1 MYATIEPVSV
11 YPSTASMLCIPEVM
25 VQNLGVATRAIVTWC
40 FCTAEGEQLTQ
51 DTMAMPYDV
60 YALWGT
66 DDAYVFTWLAAQLGL
81 TILSIVDLP
90 FGELAPAAG

>member
-25 VQNLGVATRAIVTWC
+25 LQNLGVATRNVVTWTL
-40 FCTAEGEQLTQ
+40 CTAEAQSLTQ
-51 DTMAMPYDV
+51 GTLTMSAEE

-66 DDAYVFTWLAAQLGL
+66 DDTYVFTWVAAQLGL